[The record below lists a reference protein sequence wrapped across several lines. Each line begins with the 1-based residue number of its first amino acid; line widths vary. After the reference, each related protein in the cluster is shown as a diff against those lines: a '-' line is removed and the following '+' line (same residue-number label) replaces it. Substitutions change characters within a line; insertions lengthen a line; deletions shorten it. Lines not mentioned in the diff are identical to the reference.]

1 MAEKELDDLW
11 AEDEVCDRQE
21 GRISNNGDGNNSLY
35 EDADSKSN
43 DDLNRIQSCRKSD
56 FDNLNV
62 KRNTIERNYVRN
74 DARRDDSSISQSRG
88 SANYAE
94 CSNGCYSRDRMG
106 ENGNQ
111 YLGGRDNNYSSSSSS
126 KIIGH
131 NCSVYLS
138 GDGVE
143 SGHNEDRDGIFLRER
158 EEPSLCGE
166 SSNQSVKRDSDIRGV
181 RVSNSNSSWGDGDS
195 EVHDPVNT
203 TWSTG
208 SDRELPLVP
217 AGVTVSDNLW
227 GDSDEIW
234 GVPEFQD
241 TRQPTLHQRISS
253 PNFVP
258 KQLVSTPPG
267 AFLWDPAQ
275 AERESITD
283 VVKRR
288 DESRGDDKPVDA
300 VINSTRKGNLNF
312 PCHTSA
318 TKDGVDYGER
328 GRSLD
333 NSHHNRSADK
343 RVRFEEEG
351 SASVSKECSSSD
363 YTNSSTNFSWSN
375 INCQSSSPP
384 LDSSLFCTLPSA
396 SPSWNGNPQCSTAV
410 GRPTDTFFTSTDRP
424 EGSDQDQSDN
434 DSSPGGGSPN
444 VNISRWGDDNVTA
457 LSSKSNSSARHDD
470 FSLVAVEEA
479 ENTSSFWDF

>member
-21 GRISNNGDGNNSLY
+21 GRISNNGDGNNSLFKV
-35 EDADSKSN
+35 ADSKSN
-43 DDLNRIQSCRKSD
+43 DELNRIQSCRKSD
-56 FDNLNV
+56 YDNINV
-62 KRNTIERNYVRN
+62 KRNIIERIHGRN
-74 DARRDDSSISQSRG
+74 DALRDDNSTSQSRG
-88 SANYAE
+88 SANYTE
-94 CSNGCYSRDRMG
+94 HSNGCYSRDRTG
-106 ENGNQ
+106 ENGDQ
-111 YLGGRDNNYSSSSSS
+111 CLGGRDINYSSSS

-138 GDGVE
+138 GDGVV
-143 SGHNEDRDGIFLRER
+143 SGHNEDRDGIFLRKR
-158 EEPSLCGE
+158 EEPPLC
-166 SSNQSVKRDSDIRGV
+166 SKSRNQSVNGDSDIRGG
-181 RVSNSNSSWGDGDS
+181 RVSNSKSSWGDGDS
-195 EVHDPVNT
+195 EVHDPVDT

-208 SDRELPLVP
+208 SGRELPLVP

-241 TRQPTLHQRISS
+241 TRQPTLHQRMSS

-258 KQLVSTPPG
+258 KQGVSNPPG

-275 AERESITD
+275 AEKESITD

-288 DESRGDDKPVDA
+288 DQSRSDDRPVDA
-300 VINSTRKGNLNF
+300 VISSTRRGNLNL

-318 TKDGVDYGER
+318 TEDGVDYGER

-333 NSHHNRSADK
+333 NRNHNRSADK

-351 SASVSKECSSSD
+351 SASVRGERSSSD
-363 YTNSSTNFSWSN
+363 YTRSSSNFLWSN
-375 INCQSSSPP
+375 IDCQSSSPP

-396 SPSWNGNPQCSTAV
+396 SPSWDGNPQCSTAV
-410 GRPTDTFFTSTDRP
+410 DGPTDTFFTSTDRP
-424 EGSDQDQSDN
+424 EDSDQDPSYN
-434 DSSPGGGSPN
+434 DSSPGVGSPN
-444 VNISRWGDDNVTA
+444 VNISRWGVDNVTA

-470 FSLVAVEEA
+470 FSLIAVKEL
-479 ENTSSFWDF
+479 ENPSSFWDF